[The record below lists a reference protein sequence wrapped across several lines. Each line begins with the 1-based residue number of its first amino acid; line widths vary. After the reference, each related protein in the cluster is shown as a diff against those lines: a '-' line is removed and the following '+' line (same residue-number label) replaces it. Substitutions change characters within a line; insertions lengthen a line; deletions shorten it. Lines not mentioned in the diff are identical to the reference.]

1 MFTSTESCLISNFKK
16 LVLSLYLW
24 PVITWAPKARLSEK
38 HLGHKKV
45 KKKKKKNRGTQSH
58 RHCRDHE
65 EKWKAKQK
73 RDRDTRK
80 MHQIVK
86 FVNKLS
92 YVSEKLQRNLCFC
105 FGPVYIFR
113 PKSGISVSTAETL
126 PVLLVFK
133 PIRNEDVFVPFQAP
147 VRKISVVLA
156 GMVRN

>member
-16 LVLSLYLW
+16 LVLSPYLW
-24 PVITWAPKARLSEK
+24 SVITWAPKARLSEK
-38 HLGHKKV
+38 HLRHKKV

-92 YVSEKLQRNLCFC
+92 
-105 FGPVYIFR
+105 
-113 PKSGISVSTAETL
+113 
-126 PVLLVFK
+126 
-133 PIRNEDVFVPFQAP
+133 
-147 VRKISVVLA
+147 
-156 GMVRN
+156 